1 MGKSAR
7 SAKERGMKGSI
18 TRRHRGS
25 KHSRLS
31 SHGLEEED
39 SSSGPEAQLRGTRH
53 QGSHGPEQQ
62 EQAVSQHNLSRSR
75 RGANRSSAHAA
86 TGDRGLAGRERIVGS
101 RMWGSSEQ
109 RQHRRDSKV
118 RDGPQEMEDS
128 NRAHQRGRRGRDPE
142 DRRAKRAKGED
153 RVRDPEDSR
162 RARRG
167 RTHGSTTRRM
177 QREAHRRRRQE
188 EQYRREEQ
196 RAKRKGRRES
206 SGSRKEGWK
215 KYLTKRQRQEG
226 SKRKEVAMRIRT
238 WCSPGGCNQCDCA
251 HWVAR

>member
-1 MGKSAR
+1 
-7 SAKERGMKGSI
+7 MKGSI

-53 QGSHGPEQQ
+53 QGSHGTEQQ
-62 EQAVSQHNLSRSR
+62 EQVVSQHNLSRSR

-142 DRRAKRAKGED
+142 D
-153 RVRDPEDSR
+153 SR

-177 QREAHRRRRQE
+177 QQEAHRRRRQE
-188 EQYRREEQ
+188 EQHRREEQ

-206 SGSRKEGWK
+206 SGFRKEGWR

>member
-1 MGKSAR
+1 
-7 SAKERGMKGSI
+7 MKGSI
-18 TRRHRGS
+18 TRRHQGS

-31 SHGLEEED
+31 SRGLEEED
-39 SSSGPEAQLRGTRH
+39 SSSGMEAQLRGTRH
-53 QGSHGPEQQ
+53 QGSHGPEQR
-62 EQAVSQHNLSRSR
+62 EPAVSQHNLSRSR
-75 RGANRSSAHAA
+75 RGANRSNAHVAS
-86 TGDRGLAGRERIVGS
+86 GDRGPAGRERIVGS

-109 RQHRRDSKV
+109 RQHRRDSRVK
-118 RDGPQEMEDS
+118 DGPQGMEDS
-128 NRAHQRGRRGRDPE
+128 NRAHQRGRRGRDPG
-142 DRRAKRAKGED
+142 DKRDKRAKGED
-153 RVRDPEDSR
+153 RARDPEDSH

-177 QREAHRRRRQE
+177 QREAHQRRRQE

-251 HWVAR
+251 RWVAR